1 MVKRFGFI
9 DSAVITLL
17 RGLKLYRIVFKVKM
31 IKMLNFAVGGMSE
44 LGRVWIKPV
53 WGLLCTVQKT
63 QKLKEQKIIKTFKDL
78 SY

>member
-31 IKMLNFAVGGMSE
+31 IKMLNFAVGGMS
-44 LGRVWIKPV
+44 
-53 WGLLCTVQKT
+53 
-63 QKLKEQKIIKTFKDL
+63 
-78 SY
+78 